1 MGMNES
7 YLVTALLDV
16 NDVQDVDDRAEART
30 YLISDRRS
38 GMAAIIDSVLEN
50 IERDCKVI
58 RDLGLTLLF
67 ALETHIHADH
77 ITGASLL
84 KARTGAQI
92 VYGGGAK
99 GVVMGADRFLF
110 DGETL
115 SLGDTRIQGLATPG
129 HTDSCISYV
138 LPGAVFTGDSL
149 FIGSNGRTDLQ
160 GGSAEKLFDSI
171 RHNLFALPDDTI
183 VYPGHD
189 YNGRVSSTIGEE
201 KRCNQRLNLSILKAA
216 FIETMNARK
225 VPPPAKMS
233 IAIPA
238 NMRAGN
244 I

>member
-1 MGMNES
+1 MGTSES
-7 YLVTALLDV
+7 YVVTVLLDV
-16 NDVQDVDDRAEART
+16 NDVQDVDDRAEARS

-50 IERDCKVI
+50 VQRDCKAI

-77 ITGASLL
+77 ITGASLI

-92 VYGGGAK
+92 VYGGAAK
-99 GVVMGADRFLF
+99 GVVSGADRFLF
-110 DGETL
+110 DSETL
-115 SLGDTRIQGLATPG
+115 SIGETRIQGLATPG
-129 HTDSCISYV
+129 HTDSCTSYV
-138 LPGAVFTGDSL
+138 VPGAVFTGDSL

-160 GGSAEKLFDSI
+160 GGSAEKLFDSV
-171 RHNLFALPDDTI
+171 RKHLFGLPDDTI

-201 KRCNQRLNLSILKAA
+201 KQWNQRLNLSISKTA

-238 NMRAGN
+238 NMRAGS